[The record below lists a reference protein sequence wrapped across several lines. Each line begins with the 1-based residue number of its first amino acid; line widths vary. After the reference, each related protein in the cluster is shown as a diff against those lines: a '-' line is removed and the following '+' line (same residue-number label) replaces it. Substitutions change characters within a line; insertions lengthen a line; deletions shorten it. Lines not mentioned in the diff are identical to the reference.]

1 MDADRS
7 AEPGDVNGIDRDEMD
22 GVVRRALDDASAE
35 VEDWRIEP
43 IAYRNLSDGA
53 RNIYRAT
60 GTARSDTG
68 PRPWSAIL
76 KTLRRLDDAVVDPT
90 GYDYWEREPELYR
103 TAVLEESGA
112 GFRAA
117 RSLGQRQLGESL
129 WRLWL
134 EDLDDMAGESW
145 PIDRYRI
152 VARHLGAFNGRFLVG
167 DPLPTAPW
175 LADASKVL
183 SYWGPNRPAMAPAL
197 TLLAGGDTG
206 RSPFPGLA
214 ALVGR
219 WDETVAGLGRLPR
232 VLCHND
238 AMRENL
244 VGRGAGHDA
253 ETIAIDWQLAGLN
266 AIGSEIGMLIAGS
279 IAFFRGTPGDAT
291 RMEAAAIAGYL
302 DGLADVGWRGD
313 PADVVFGYRA
323 SAVLRLGLIAAAWLG
338 EARMDPAF
346 VENFWSRP
354 ADEVVATYETLASY
368 LDELAAE
375 ALAGADQR

>member
-7 AEPGDVNGIDRDEMD
+7 AEPDDVDGIDRDEMA
-22 GVVRRALDDASAE
+22 GVVGRALDDASAE

-53 RNIYRAT
+53 RSIYRAT
-60 GTARSDTG
+60 GTARSVTG

-76 KTLRRLDDAVVDPT
+76 KTLRRLDDAAVDPT
-90 GYDYWEREPELYR
+90 GYDYWKREPELYR

-117 RSLGQRQLGESL
+117 RSLGQRQVGESL

-134 EDLDDMAGESW
+134 EDLDDITGESW

-175 LADASKVL
+175 LADSSKVL
-183 SYWGPNRPAMAPAL
+183 SYWGPDRPAMAPAL
-197 TLLAGGDTG
+197 ALLARDDAG
-206 RSPFPGLA
+206 RSPFPSLA
-214 ALVGR
+214 ALVAR
-219 WDETVAGLGRLPR
+219 WDELVAVLGRRPR
-232 VLCHND
+232 VFCHND

-244 VGRGAGHDA
+244 VVWGSGDDA
-253 ETIAIDWQLAGLN
+253 ETIAIDWQFAGLN
-266 AIGSEIGMLIAGS
+266 AVGSEIGMLVAGS
-279 IAFFRGTPGDAT
+279 IAFFRAPPGDAT
-291 RMEAAAIAGYL
+291 TMEGAAIAGYL